1 MRASSWACP
10 HRHHC
15 CIRCGSTTAPILVYV
30 GKQEHR
36 GLCWGDVTLKR
47 DSDGREYLELRE
59 RQTKTRTGEDI
70 RNVREV
76 APRAWENGEN
86 PERCPVAAYKLFRSK
101 RPKKYC
107 GAEDPFYIAP
117 VPTNPFPSSSERWF
131 ISQPVGVNKL
141 CSIMSNM
148 CRAAGVSEDKRLT
161 NHSARKF
168 LVQTLRG
175 ARIADRDI
183 MQVTGHK
190 NVQSIRNYIV
200 KSPKKTTGALVI
212 CCVATV
218 ANHLQ
223 LQTFQWQAQA
233 VLVLKDPQTQLPN
246 SPNFKPNSPNF
257 KPNGPNFKP
266 NSPNFQPYSPN
277 FQPNSPN
284 FVINSLG
291 RMWCRQSTQQHI
303 QQLGKCSPI
312 AKLERWSLTII
323 SPPPRPEPEWAHL
336 ENGPGASSSPILT
349 VVRIVSDITKSYQNF
364 TYVNMF
370 VGSALRSW
378 ILEF

>member
-1 MRASSWACP
+1 MGKGNRPMKAEPLTHTELDKLYESQQLGLSTPSSLLNTLWFNNCT
-10 HRHHC
+10 HFGLR
-15 CIRCGSTTAPILVYV
+15 GS
-30 GKQEHR
+30 KQEHR

-47 DSDGREYLELRE
+47 DSDGREYLELRV

-86 PERCPVAAYKLFRSK
+86 PERCPVVAYKLFRSK
-101 RPKKYC
+101 RPKKCC
-107 GAEDPFYIAP
+107 GAKDPFYIAA

-148 CRAAGVSEDKRLT
+148 YRAAGVSEDKRLT

-168 LVQTLRG
+168 LVQTVTG

-183 MQVTGHK
+183 MLVTGHK
-190 NVQSIRNYIV
+190 MCSQSGTVVI
-200 KSPKKTTGALVI
+200 SPKKTTGALSI
-212 CCVATV
+212 CYVATV

-233 VLVLKDPQTQLPN
+233 VLVLKYPQTQLPN
-246 SPNFKPNSPNF
+246 SPNFQ
-257 KPNGPNFKP
+257 PNGPNFQP

-291 RMWCRQSTQQHI
+291 RKWCRQSTQQHI
-303 QQLGKCSPI
+303 QQLEKCSPI
-312 AKLERWSLTII
+312 AKLERWS
-323 SPPPRPEPEWAHL
+323 
-336 ENGPGASSSPILT
+336 
-349 VVRIVSDITKSYQNF
+349 
-364 TYVNMF
+364 
-370 VGSALRSW
+370 
-378 ILEF
+378 

>member
-1 MRASSWACP
+1 M
-10 HRHHC
+10 
-15 CIRCGSTTAPILVYV
+15 
-30 GKQEHR
+30 
-36 GLCWGDVTLKR
+36 TLKR

-70 RNVREV
+70 RNVCKV

-107 GAEDPFYIAP
+107 DAEDPFYIAP
-117 VPTNPFPSSSERWF
+117 VPTTPFPSSSERWF

-168 LVQTLRG
+168 LVQTLTR
-175 ARIADRDI
+175 ARIVDRDI

-190 NVQSIRNYIV
+190 NV
-200 KSPKKTTGALVI
+200 
-212 CCVATV
+212 
-218 ANHLQ
+218 
-223 LQTFQWQAQA
+223 QTFQWQAQA

-246 SPNFKPNSPNF
+246 SPNFQPNSPNF
-257 KPNGPNFKP
+257 QPNGPSFQP

-291 RMWCRQSTQQHI
+291 RQSTQTVNAAAHSTA
-303 QQLGKCSPI
+303 GKMFTNCKI
-312 AKLERWSLTII
+312 GTVII
-323 SPPPRPEPEWAHL
+323 NNYFTTTTTGVGMSPPRKRARC
-336 ENGPGASSSPILT
+336 I
-349 VVRIVSDITKSYQNF
+349 IVSDSDSSQN
-364 TYVNMF
+364 
-370 VGSALRSW
+370 SQ
-378 ILEF
+378 